1 MSIVLTKFDRR
12 QVTDPVLKGAT
23 RLYSSNYGKWDKK
36 SGFEGQVKLS
46 ERRLKE
52 DFLPENADAVYHNVT
67 VDGILAGHVFACR
80 WKVNDKQVCWVTQ
93 LVVNRDHRNRG
104 LASTLL
110 RSLRTDKD
118 DLYGIMSSHP
128 AAITAAAKAF
138 GFNLSLIKEDGNAIM
153 KASPVVYIKK
163 AVLCGSLVNADDQSG
178 LVLGVNTSFY
188 VDHTEPLEAL
198 KIVKEDG
205 DWPFGELPD
214 GHEYLLIL
222 ESRGLRSRSRSSSH
236 DRGGALGGL

>member
-1 MSIVLTKFDRR
+1 MLTSL
-12 QVTDPVLKGAT
+12 T
-23 RLYSSNYGKWDKK
+23 
-36 SGFEGQVKLS
+36 GQVKLS

-138 GFNLSLIKEDGNAIM
+138 GCEQNIAQGRSKHILTLTSSHYKSQSQPHQGRWKRDHEGFAGGLH
-153 KASPVVYIKK
+153 KK
-163 AVLCGSLVNADDQSG
+163 SCPLR
-178 LVLGVNTSFY
+178 VLGQ
-188 VDHTEPLEAL
+188 
-198 KIVKEDG
+198 
-205 DWPFGELPD
+205 
-214 GHEYLLIL
+214 
-222 ESRGLRSRSRSSSH
+222 R
-236 DRGGALGGL
+236 